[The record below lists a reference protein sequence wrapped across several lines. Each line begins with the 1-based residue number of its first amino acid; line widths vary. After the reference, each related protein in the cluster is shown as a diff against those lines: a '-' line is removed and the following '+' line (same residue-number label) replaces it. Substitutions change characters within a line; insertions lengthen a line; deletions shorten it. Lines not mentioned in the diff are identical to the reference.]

1 MATAKDSPSVRAA
14 RAVMLLAVLAV
25 IATGCPQSRTGAR
38 CTTRYGQDDTFVLIC
53 ERGRWTRGP
62 SKAAVAQL
70 VLVTLQQRNTPTRP
84 DPTLEQLAVA
94 SQTPDAG
101 YLRSLFGEGW
111 SDPDRN
117 GCDTRA
123 DVLIATSQQPVA
135 RNAGCTVRS
144 GWWVSG
150 YDGYSTPDPSEL
162 DIDHVVAL
170 GEAWRSGAST
180 WTPERRAAFYQDTS
194 NLLAVTA
201 ATNRSKGDRDP
212 ASWQPPNRA
221 NWCTFTRIYIAPK
234 VKWQLSVDPAE
245 HTALQNMRTGC

>member
-1 MATAKDSPSVRAA
+1 MRNVKGAPSLRTAK
-14 RAVMLLAVLAV
+14 AVTLVVLLAV
-25 IATGCPQSRTGAR
+25 IATSCPQSRSGSR
-38 CTTRYGQDDTFVLIC
+38 CTTRFGQDATYVLIC

-62 SKAAVAQL
+62 SKATVAQL
-70 VLVTLQQRNTPTRP
+70 MLVTLQQRNAPARP
-84 DPTLEQLAVA
+84 DPTLDQLVVTPE
-94 SQTPDAG
+94 TPDAG
-101 YLRSLFGEGW
+101 YLRTLFGNGW

-123 DVLIATSQQPVA
+123 DVLIATSQQSTTRSA
-135 RNAGCTVRS
+135 SCTVQA

-170 GEAWRSGAST
+170 GEAWRSGANT
-180 WTPERRAAFYQDTS
+180 WTSERRAAYYQDTS

-221 NWCTFTRIYIAPK
+221 YWCTFTAIYISTKA
-234 VKWQLSVDPAE
+234 KWQLAVDPAE
-245 HTALQNMRTGC
+245 HAALLNMRTGC